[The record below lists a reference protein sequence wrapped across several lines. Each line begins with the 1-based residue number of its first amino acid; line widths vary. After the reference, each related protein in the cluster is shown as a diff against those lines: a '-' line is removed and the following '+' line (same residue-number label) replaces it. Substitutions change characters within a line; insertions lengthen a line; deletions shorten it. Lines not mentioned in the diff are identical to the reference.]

1 MNESRSIFI
10 TGAASG
16 IGRETALL
24 FAGRGWRVG
33 AADLDEDGLARLAGE
48 IGEDRCLT
56 ARLDVRD
63 LAAYRE
69 RIAAFGAWTG
79 GRMDA
84 LFNCAGIMRMGPFEA
99 VPAAEH
105 VRTVEVNV
113 VGVLHGIHAAFELLK
128 ATPGSHIV
136 SMGSASGFY
145 GVPDLATY
153 SASKF
158 FIRGLTEALN
168 LEFERHGITVTDL
181 MPLYVDTPMV
191 RAQEYRA
198 GSLKTFGAR
207 LTPQQIAGIV
217 WKAVQGKKVHW
228 VPGALLK
235 TLSYLGNALPFLSRP
250 TMRLVDRKKT

>member
-1 MNESRSIFI
+1 MNADRSIFI

-24 FAGRGWRVG
+24 FARRGWRVG
-33 AADLDEDGLARLAGE
+33 AVDLDEGGLARLGGE

-181 MPLYVDTPMV
+181 MPLYVDTPMIQ
-191 RAQEYRA
+191 AQDYRA

-217 WKAVQGKKVHW
+217 WKAVQRKKVHW

-250 TMRLVDRKKT
+250 TMRLVDRKKS